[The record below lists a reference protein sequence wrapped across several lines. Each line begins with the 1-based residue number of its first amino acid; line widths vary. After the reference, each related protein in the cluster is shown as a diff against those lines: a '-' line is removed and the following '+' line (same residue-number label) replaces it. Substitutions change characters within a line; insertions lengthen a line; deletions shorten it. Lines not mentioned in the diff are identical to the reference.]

1 MKLSVILVVLPGLL
15 INLGKF
21 DLSKTG
27 DRLNCRFNEAL
38 TAKMVKY
45 WKILKFS

>member
-1 MKLSVILVVLPGLL
+1 MKLNVILVVLTGLL

-27 DRLNCRFNEAL
+27 DRSNCRFKEAL
-38 TAKMVKY
+38 TAEMVKY
-45 WKILKFS
+45 GKILKFS